1 MPNFLVNARQ
11 PLQAG
16 KLAKDP
22 QMPLTASINR
32 HPETENQS
40 ETAAE
45 EMKGTLDLA
54 IGNAVSVKATF
65 RATPAG
71 LIGAAMLAAA
81 IPLPTIS
88 LAKALLT
95 EKR

>member
-1 MPNFLVNARQ
+1 
-11 PLQAG
+11 
-16 KLAKDP
+16 
-22 QMPLTASINR
+22 MPLTASINR

-40 ETAAE
+40 ETAAPHPE

-88 LAKALLT
+88 PAKALLT

>member
-1 MPNFLVNARQ
+1 
-11 PLQAG
+11 
-16 KLAKDP
+16 
-22 QMPLTASINR
+22 MPLTASINR

-40 ETAAE
+40 ETAAV

-71 LIGAAMLAAA
+71 LIGGSNAGSRYTRCR
-81 IPLPTIS
+81 PFRS
-88 LAKALLT
+88 Q
-95 EKR
+95 RRF

>member
-1 MPNFLVNARQ
+1 
-11 PLQAG
+11 
-16 KLAKDP
+16 
-22 QMPLTASINR
+22 MPLTASINR

-65 RATPAG
+65 RASCCRRMCVSAWGEFSNPSNADG
-71 LIGAAMLAAA
+71 
-81 IPLPTIS
+81 
-88 LAKALLT
+88 
-95 EKR
+95 